1 MRCIAVGKERTLHQD
16 VAYGIRMLVDVAVR
30 ALAPA
35 SGDPTTAVQAIDRI
49 HDCLRL
55 LVSRDF
61 PSGRAFRQRG
71 SAEVVVPVLSWEGMV
86 HVALDELRLFA
97 VQSIQATR
105 RTTAML
111 QDLIQL
117 APERETS
124 AAPLPAAAARRA
136 GA

>member
-1 MRCIAVGKERTLHQD
+1 MKEDDLVGCIVVGKERTLHED

-61 PSGRAFRQRG
+61 PTG
-71 SAEVVVPVLSWEGMV
+71 S
-86 HVALDELRLFA
+86 
-97 VQSIQATR
+97 
-105 RTTAML
+105 TTTGKG
-111 QDLIQL
+111 D
-117 APERETS
+117 S
-124 AAPLPAAAARRA
+124 A
-136 GA
+136 